1 MTYAY
6 FYKKFLTIWALCHTK
21 YGMKMTM
28 HIDDDLLA
36 RVMSVTG
43 AESKTKA
50 IDLALREM
58 DRRAKL
64 TELAS
69 AGLGLTASELRES
82 FDPASY
88 PESPFILAEKPVNY
102 GRKPRS
108 RR

>member
-1 MTYAY
+1 M
-6 FYKKFLTIWALCHTK
+6 

-36 RVMSVTG
+36 RVMSATG

-50 IDLALREM
+50 IDLALREI
-58 DRRAKL
+58 DRRSRL
-64 TELAS
+64 VELAS
-69 AGLGLTASELRES
+69 KGLGLTSDELRES

-88 PESPFILAEKPVNY
+88 PETPFATAEKPVTY